1 MFGCFY
7 FVTHQSL
14 LIIIYN
20 KYKKEVIKL
29 EKENPDM
36 EQFMKKKEKYCSAKI
51 KTLLFDKFLTKIEH
65 KKKGIQT
72 LTKFFGPSV

>member
-1 MFGCFY
+1 
-7 FVTHQSL
+7 
-14 LIIIYN
+14 
-20 KYKKEVIKL
+20 L